1 MTRTRYFVPD
11 LGFEILSVA
20 PVPFAAVP
28 LLAFQLELV
37 NEDAS
42 VRVHSGILRC
52 QIQIEATRR
61 RYDPDEQKR
70 LLDLF
75 GEPERWGSTVKT
87 MLWTHVTVAIPPCAS
102 RTIIDVPVPCSFD
115 FNVAATKYFDGLM
128 SGDLPL
134 TFLFSGTVFYES
146 DTDRTLLVAPVSWE
160 KEAKFRVPAKV
171 WRDLMD
177 HYYPHSAWLRL
188 NRDTFDRLADYKRQ
202 HAIPCWEEALDRILS
217 ESQQV
222 VRS

>member
-1 MTRTRYFVPD
+1 MPD
-11 LGFEILSVA
+11 LGFQILSAA

-37 NEDAS
+37 NPDAS
-42 VRVHSGILRC
+42 EHVHSGIVRC

-61 RYDPDEQKR
+61 RYDLDEQAR

-75 GEPERWGSTVKT
+75 GEPERWSTTLKS
-87 MLWTHVTVAIPPCAS
+87 MLWTHTTIAVPQFVERTV
-102 RTIIDVPVPCSFD
+102 IDVPVPCSFD

-128 SGDLPL
+128 SGELPL
-134 TFLFSGTVFYES
+134 IFLFSGTVFYES
-146 DTDRTLLVAPVSWE
+146 VADRTLQVAPISWE
-160 KEAKFRVPAKV
+160 KEAKFRVPVKV

-177 HYYPHSAWLRL
+177 HYYPNSAWLRL
-188 NRDTFDRLADYKRQ
+188 NRDTFERLAEYKRR
-202 HAIPCWEEALDRILS
+202 HAIPTWEEAFDRILP
-217 ESQQV
+217 EGRQV